1 MALPIKTGRQ
11 DLYEFIAPAQ
21 HPLSVDTT
29 QEDNDGKKLW
39 LVGTFIQG
47 DVENANGRVYP
58 RDEIAH
64 AVESITRRIQENGPV
79 AGELDHPEGL
89 MISGQNVSHAIHQMW
104 MEGSNG
110 LGKLL
115 VLNKGKGEIVR
126 SMIDAG
132 IHLGVSSRGS
142 GSVDARGR
150 VSEFDIVTV
159 DIVMTPSAPNA
170 YPKPVFEALLNNPF
184 GREVKYLAEIRGDRM
199 VQKYFEKSIRDFL
212 VSVRDEVKWRSK

>member
-1 MALPIKTGRQ
+1 MAKPDRQ
-11 DLYEFIAPAQ
+11 FLTEFIAPTA
-21 HPLSVDTT
+21 HPLAAET
-29 QEDNDGKKLW
+29 EEGNDGKKLW
-39 LVGTFIQG
+39 LKGCFVQG

-58 RDEIAH
+58 REEIAR
-64 AVESITRRIQENGPV
+64 AVDSLTKRIQEHGPV

-89 MISGQNVSHAIHQMW
+89 MISGQNVSHAIHEMW

-115 VLNKGKGEIVR
+115 VINEGKGKIVR
-126 SMIDAG
+126 SMIEAG

-142 GSVDARGR
+142 GSVDGRGR

-170 YPKPVFEALLNNPF
+170 YPKPMFETLLDNRF
-184 GREVKYLAEIRGDRM
+184 GPELKYLAEVRDDRI
-199 VQKYFEKSIRDFL
+199 VQKHFQKILREFL
-212 VSVRDEVKWRSK
+212 MSVRDEVIWRKG